1 MRQMIRTTAVIL
13 CVLSP
18 SAGLAEGFSF
28 KRVKVGDSQPG
39 KRITVQIDPEEQARF
54 LAALPK
60 VDPDGV
66 DPPDPPPEAG
76 RSARDGAGPAGPA
89 PESSYAWFWDT
100 VPPGLADVSGR
111 FDLALTTLSKGPGGT
126 MVRAPRMQHLQ
137 DVADRYGTDILR
149 ATLDTRVSPALV
161 LAVIG
166 IESAGNAKAVSHAGA
181 VGLMQLIPAT
191 AERFGVSDSTDPVQN
206 IRGGVA
212 YLDWLLGEFDN
223 DPLMVLAAY
232 NAGEGAVR
240 ANQGVPPYA
249 ETRDYVP
256 KVLAAWQVAQGLCLS
271 APLLV
276 TDPCVF
282 RTTLASN

>member
-1 MRQMIRTTAVIL
+1 MRNMIRTTAVIL
-13 CVLSP
+13 CVASTG
-18 SAGLAEGFSF
+18 AAWAEDFTF
-28 KRVKVGDSQPG
+28 KRVKVGESLPG
-39 KRITVQIDPEEQARF
+39 KRITVQIDPEEQARY

-66 DPPDPPPEAG
+66 DVPMPKAEADN
-76 RSARDGAGPAGPA
+76 DGAAGPGKA
-89 PESSYAWFWDT
+89 PASSYAWFWDA
-100 VPPGLADVSGR
+100 VPPGLGDVRGR
-111 FDLALTTLSKGPGGT
+111 FDLALAALSQGPGGEV
-126 MVRAPRMQHLQ
+126 VRAPRMQHLQ
-137 DVADRYGTDILR
+137 DVADTYGRDILKATVGTD
-149 ATLDTRVSPALV
+149 VSPALV

-166 IESAGNAKAVSHAGA
+166 IESAGQADAVSHAGA

-212 YLDWLLGEFDN
+212 YLDWLLDEFDN

-256 KVLAAWQVAQGLCLS
+256 KVLAAWQVAQGLCVS
-271 APLLV
+271 PPLLV

-282 RTTLASN
+282 RTTLAGG